1 MRAELVMCAR
11 LVVLDVGVLVPL
23 VCPDGSSTS
32 DESGV
37 VGLDVA
43 ALNAGRRSEVRDGE
57 GGKGTGGRL

>member
-1 MRAELVMCAR
+1 
-11 LVVLDVGVLVPL
+11 VLVPL

-43 ALNAGRRSEVRDGE
+43 ALNAGRRSDVSDGD

>member
-11 LVVLDVGVLVPL
+11 FVVLDVGVLVPW

-37 VGLDVA
+37 VGLEVA
-43 ALNAGRRSEVRDGE
+43 ALNAGRRSDVRDGE
-57 GGKGTGGRL
+57 GGRGTGGRL

>member
-1 MRAELVMCAR
+1 MCAR
-11 LVVLDVGVLVPL
+11 LAVLDVGVLVPL

-43 ALNAGRRSEVRDGE
+43 ALNAGRRSDVSDGD